1 MIIRLARTE
10 DTATVA
16 AIVHAA
22 YVGYQT
28 SIGTTPGPM
37 LDDYNDLVARKLVHV
52 LEENGDILGL
62 IVLIPEDRT
71 MLLDNVAVRPD
82 AQGRKLGSRLIA
94 FAEQQARAAGYDS
107 IRLYTQELMTENRA
121 RYTHLGFVETHRA
134 EEKGLK
140 RVYMI
145 KRLSPT

>member
-1 MIIRLARTE
+1 MIRLARIE

-62 IVLIPEDRT
+62 IVLIPEERT

-94 FAEQQARAAGYDS
+94 FAEREARAAGYDS

-121 RYTHLGFVETHRA
+121 RYVHLGFVETHRA

-140 RVYMI
+140 RVYMT

>member
-1 MIIRLARTE
+1 MIRLARPE

-37 LDDYNDLVARKLVHV
+37 LDDYGDLVARKLVHV
-52 LEENGDILGL
+52 LEENGEIAGL
-62 IVLIPEDRT
+62 VVLIPEERA
-71 MLLDNVAVRPD
+71 MLLDNVAVHPA

-94 FAEQQARAAGYDS
+94 FAEQQARAAGHDS

-121 RYTHLGFVETHRA
+121 RYAHLGFVETHRA
-134 EEKGLK
+134 EENGLK
-140 RVYMI
+140 RVYMT

>member
-1 MIIRLARTE
+1 MIRLAGTE
-10 DTATVA
+10 DTPTVT

-37 LDDYNDLVARKLVHV
+37 LDDYDDLVARKRFYV
-52 LEENGDILGL
+52 LEEGGDILGL
-62 IVLIPEDRT
+62 VVLIPEDRT

-82 AQGRKLGSRLIA
+82 VQGRKLGSRLIA

-121 RYTHLGFVETHRA
+121 RYAHLGFVETHRA

-140 RVYMI
+140 RVFMI
-145 KRLSPT
+145 KRLPPT

>member
-1 MIIRLARTE
+1 MIRLARPE

-37 LDDYNDLVARKLVHV
+37 LDDYSDLVARKLVHV
-52 LEENGDILGL
+52 LEENGEIVGL
-62 IVLIPEDRT
+62 VVLIPEERA
-71 MLLDNVAVRPD
+71 MLLDNVAVHPA

-94 FAEQQARAAGYDS
+94 FAERQARAEGYDS
-107 IRLYTQELMTENRA
+107 IRLYTQEAMTENRA
-121 RYTHLGFVETHRA
+121 RYAHLGFVETHRA

-140 RVYMI
+140 RVYMT

>member
-1 MIIRLARTE
+1 MIRLARAE

-37 LDDYNDLVARKLVHV
+37 RDDYNDLVARGLVHV
-52 LEENGDILGL
+52 LEEHDDILGL
-62 IVLIPEDRT
+62 VVLIPEDHT

-94 FAEQQARAAGYDS
+94 FAEQQARAAGYGS
-107 IRLYTQELMTENRA
+107 IRLYTQEQMTENRA
-121 RYTHLGFVETHRA
+121 RYAHLGFVETHRA

-140 RVYMI
+140 RVFMT
-145 KRLSPT
+145 KTLA

>member
-1 MIIRLARTE
+1 MIRLARAE

-37 LDDYNDLVARKLVHV
+37 RDDYNDLVARGVVHV

-62 IVLIPEDRT
+62 VVLIPEDHA
-71 MLLDNVAVRPD
+71 MLLDNVAVRPE

-94 FAEQQARAAGYDS
+94 FAEQQARAAGFDN
-107 IRLYTQELMTENRA
+107 IRLYTQELMIENRT
-121 RYTHLGFVETHRA
+121 RYAHLGFVETHRA

-140 RVYMI
+140 RVFMT
-145 KRLSPT
+145 KTLT

>member
-1 MIIRLARTE
+1 MIRLARVE
-10 DTATVA
+10 DTPTVA

-37 LDDYNDLVARKLVHV
+37 LDDYDDLVSRGLVHV
-52 LEENGDILGL
+52 LEEGGDILGL
-62 IVLIPEDRT
+62 VVLIPEEHT
-71 MLLDNVAVRPD
+71 MLLDNVAVRPE

-94 FAEQQARAAGYDS
+94 FAEQQARAAGYGS
-107 IRLYTQELMTENRA
+107 IRLYTQELMIENRA
-121 RYTHLGFVETHRA
+121 RYAHLGFVETHRG

-140 RVYMI
+140 RVYMTKMLI
-145 KRLSPT
+145 

>member
-1 MIIRLARTE
+1 MIRLARPE

-37 LDDYNDLVARKLVHV
+37 LDDYGDLVARKLVHV
-52 LEENGDILGL
+52 LEENGEIAGL
-62 IVLIPEDRT
+62 VVLIPEERA
-71 MLLDNVAVRPD
+71 MLLDNVAVHPA

-94 FAEQQARAAGYDS
+94 FAEQQARAAGHDS

-121 RYTHLGFVETHRA
+121 RYAHLGFVETHRA

-140 RVYMI
+140 RVYMT

>member
-1 MIIRLARTE
+1 MIRLARTE

-37 LDDYNDLVARKLVHV
+37 LDDYDDLVARKLVHV

-62 IVLIPEDRT
+62 VVLIPKERT
-71 MLLDNVAVRPD
+71 MLLDNVAVHPK

-94 FAEQQARAAGYDS
+94 FAEEQARVAGYDS

-121 RYTHLGFVETHRA
+121 RYAHLGFVETHRA